1 MTVDEVRAFALSLP
15 EATEEPHFDMAS
27 FRIRGKIF
35 CTVPPGDDRIH
46 VFVEEDEIR
55 ALAAADPSVFEEVW
69 WGRKLSGLRVHL
81 AAAEPEQVQELLED
95 SWRRRAPKRVLAA
108 YDDREKD

>member
-1 MTVDEVRAFALSLP
+1 VTVDEVRAFALALP

-27 FRIRGKIF
+27 FRVRGKIF

-55 ALAAADPSVFEEVW
+55 ALAAADPAVFGQRRV
-69 WGRKLSGLRVHL
+69 LRRGAR
-81 AAAEPEQVQELLED
+81 AA
-95 SWRRRAPKRVLAA
+95 RRRQGARL
-108 YDDREKD
+108 R